1 MSNPTISVIMSV
13 YNTEKEFLKEAI
25 DSILNQTFKDFEFI
39 IINDFSNQETTNY
52 LSTFKDNRIIII
64 NNPTNLGLTKSL
76 NIALKQARGK
86 YIARMD
92 SDDVSLPTRLEK
104 QYSFMEN
111 HPEYA
116 VIGCNFEEYYSHKV
130 RKVNFSDNQEI
141 MRTRML
147 FYNQGIAHPTTFFRK
162 SFLDDNK
169 ITYDENIK
177 KAQDY
182 AMWVNILNNQGKIGK
197 LDEVLFKY
205 RIHPNQI
212 TSSSFNN
219 QMFYEQMTMNNQL
232 AKLNIQLTPN
242 ELNAYYH
249 LFRGDHKESFKT
261 IKSLIT
267 KLINANNSTNIYNN
281 KILKKEIKRVVLLGG
296 IKQLLRQKH
305 FSQIIY
311 AISLL
316 IS

>member
-1 MSNPTISVIMSV
+1 MAKPTISIIMSV

-25 DSILNQTFKDFEFI
+25 NSILNQTYADFEFI
-39 IINDFSNQETTNY
+39 IINDFSNQETLDY
-52 LSTFKDNRIIII
+52 LKSFNDSRIIII

-76 NIALKQARGK
+76 NIALKQAKGK

-104 QYSFMEN
+104 QYNFMES

-116 VIGCNFEEYYSHKV
+116 VIGCNFEEYYSHKI
-130 RKVNFSDNQEI
+130 RKVNFNDNPEI
-141 MRTRML
+141 MCTRML
-147 FYNQGIAHPTTFFRK
+147 FYNQGIAHPTAFFRK
-162 SFLDDNK
+162 SFLDENK
-169 ITYDENIK
+169 IAYDENIK

-182 AMWVNILNNQGKIGK
+182 AMWVNILNHNGKIGK

-205 RIHPNQI
+205 RIHRNQI

-219 QMFYEQMTMNNQL
+219 QMSYEQMTMNNQL
-232 AKLNIQLTPN
+232 SKLNIQLTPN
-242 ELNAYYH
+242 ETNAYYH
-249 LFRGDHKESFKT
+249 LYRGDHQESYKT
-261 IKSLIT
+261 IKSLIS
-267 KLINANNSTNIYNN
+267 KIINANNTTQIYNN
-281 KILKKEIKRVVLLGG
+281 NILKKEIKRVVLLGG